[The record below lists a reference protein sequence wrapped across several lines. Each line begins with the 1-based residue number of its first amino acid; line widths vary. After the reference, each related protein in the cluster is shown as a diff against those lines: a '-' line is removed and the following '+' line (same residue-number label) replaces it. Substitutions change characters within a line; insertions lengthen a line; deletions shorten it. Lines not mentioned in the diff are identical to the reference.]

1 MLTLIHILISGP
13 ESYRELSRLYYIAL
27 IDWII
32 LQIFDNYTLRLI
44 GKDGRLVQWLQ
55 LTGRE
60 VVVRLIL
67 ALSSVDRFHSFSA
80 APYPNCLRFVDR

>member
-1 MLTLIHILISGP
+1 MLALIHILISGP
-13 ESYRELSRLYYIAL
+13 ERYRELSRLYYIAL
-27 IDWII
+27 IDWIFI
-32 LQIFDNYTLRLI
+32 QIFDNYMVGLI
-44 GKDGRLVQWLQ
+44 GKDKRLVQWLQ

-67 ALSSVDRFHSFSA
+67 TLSSVDRFHSFAA